1 MCWIS
6 MEIGRQIITVDEA
19 EDGIRRRNAWN
30 TPTPPL
36 SSRPT
41 NPVRMI
47 QPKKR

>member
-30 TPTPPL
+30 TPTGQQL
-36 SSRPT
+36 LWT
-41 NPVRMI
+41 
-47 QPKKR
+47 KLDLFEYEFA